1 MDYILVD
8 DEEEITPLKRFKR
21 SSNESLVIPLPSES
35 ESLSSKPPSVLVK
48 PLVKPKRVEKRK
60 SIDNKKIDSKLCDTS
75 KKQSSLSSYFK
86 TPNKKEKALN
96 GKKMDASLKPG
107 IMDNLC
113 PICGCRLNNL
123 DEPAIQ
129 YHVNQCLNEKH
140 SRKVSSEQSLITESN
155 FSNSHPDVVK
165 TDSISSDLLIN
176 DTGNE
181 NFETQNEVFSNQET
195 IHLAP
200 ISETNDENEIYKTQ
214 NEFCSNPEKISA
226 IPILETK
233 NENEIY
239 RTQHN
244 ILETHSEELFSDI
257 EEVNENEI
265 MKIKKSRETISNSR
279 ETISIPLK
287 VNKQNPNQVRTSIKC
302 KGNIEAN
309 FDASILNKVMDNS
322 DISEDKVVEK
332 SDNSEDEIIITNVNK
347 TTEKTKSQSNIGN
360 FFKSNNANQPTKVK
374 VPPTNKPLTSKPLT
388 SKPLTSKPSVGN
400 KFKRNQPAKQCPF
413 YKKIPGTSITIDA
426 FRYGE
431 IAGCTCYFLSHF
443 HADHYGG
450 LTKKFQGTI
459 YCSKVTGNL
468 VISQLGIDSS
478 RVINLPMNKPIKVND
493 VMVTLLDA
501 NHCPGA
507 VMFYLELSN
516 KQRILHV
523 GDFRAD
529 ESMMT
534 STNSILQN
542 HRLNTIYL
550 DTTYCN
556 SKYSFPLQKDTI
568 AHVRKFVKSF
578 LQSRPRTLICVGTYT
593 IGKERVFE
601 AISEELKIN
610 KIAVSK
616 NKLKVLKCLED
627 EGLGTKLTVD
637 YNETNLHVIPMAWL
651 NIKKLNDHFTIYNK
665 ESKYEHLLAI
675 KPTGWTFTNN
685 TNSLDDIKPQTKGGI
700 SIYGLPYSEHSSFK
714 ELEWFIRTLKPYK
727 IIPTVNIGSKP
738 LRDQMQIYFNQ
749 WLSSS

>member
-35 ESLSSKPPSVLVK
+35 ESLSSKPLSVLVK
-48 PLVKPKRVEKRK
+48 PLVKTKRAEKRK

-96 GKKMDASLKPG
+96 GKTMDACLKPG

-129 YHVNQCLNEKH
+129 YHVNQCLNEKP

-155 FSNSHPDVVK
+155 FSNSHPDIVK
-165 TDSISSDLLIN
+165 TDSISSDLLFN
-176 DTGNE
+176 DTENE
-181 NFETQNEVFSNQET
+181 NFKTQNKVFSNSET
-195 IHLAP
+195 IHCSPISETNDENEIFKTQKEFCSNPEKISAVP

-214 NEFCSNPEKISA
+214 
-226 IPILETK
+226 
-233 NENEIY
+233 
-239 RTQHN
+239 HG

-257 EEVNENEI
+257 EEDNENEI
-265 MKIKKSRETISNSR
+265 IKIQNSR

-287 VNKQNPNQVRTSIKC
+287 VNKQNPNQVRTSIK
-302 KGNIEAN
+302 GNGDIEAN
-309 FDASILNKVMDNS
+309 LDASILNKEVDN
-322 DISEDKVVEK
+322 I
-332 SDNSEDEIIITNVNK
+332 DNSEDEVMITNVNK

-374 VPPTNKPLTSKPLT
+374 VPPTNKPLTSKT
-388 SKPLTSKPSVGN
+388 LTSKPSVGN

-413 YKKIPGTSITIDA
+413 YKKIPGTSFTVDA

-478 RVINLPMNKPIKVND
+478 RVINLPMNKQIKVND

-578 LQSRPRTLICVGTYT
+578 LKSRPRTLICVGTYT

-738 LRDQMQIYFNQ
+738 SRDQMQTYFNQ